1 MMKEIGNHPNVIKLR
16 NFYYSQGNNVIKI
29 FENTELVNEQ
39 SQKAAAKKQISQV
52 FLLKFFD
59 FFPINFIILWNLL
72 GWWALFAYCDG
83 LRARDSLQSD

>member
-1 MMKEIGNHPNVIKLR
+1 MKEIGNHPNVIKLR

-59 FFPINFIILWNLL
+59 FFPINFIIL
-72 GWWALFAYCDG
+72 
-83 LRARDSLQSD
+83 

>member
-39 SQKAAAKKQISQV
+39 SQKQQQKNKS
-52 FLLKFFD
+52 LKYF
-59 FFPINFIILWNLL
+59 
-72 GWWALFAYCDG
+72 Y
-83 LRARDSLQSD
+83 